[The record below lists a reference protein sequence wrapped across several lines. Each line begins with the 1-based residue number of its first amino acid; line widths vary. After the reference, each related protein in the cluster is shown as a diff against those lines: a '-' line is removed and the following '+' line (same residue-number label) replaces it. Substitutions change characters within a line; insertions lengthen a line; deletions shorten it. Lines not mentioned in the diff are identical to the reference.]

1 VRQTILVAAVLLLS
15 ACDDGSDVPGFCS
28 PVGFV
33 TCSGNDLVTCTAD
46 PDSDGGGLSIRRD
59 CTAEGLVCVGGGA
72 TDGACGTASA
82 GGVCMVQNYTTCGD
96 DELLRC
102 VFVSEQPE
110 PGLSGDIGVWRVET
124 ACTESGQVCSDIGGG
139 PACVS
144 P

>member
-1 VRQTILVAAVLLLS
+1 MRRTTMLTLVLLVSGCES
-15 ACDDGSDVPGFCS
+15 ASTPGFCS

-46 PDSDGGGLSIRRD
+46 PDVDGGGRSIRRD

-72 TDGACGTASA
+72 TDGACGTASV
-82 GGVCMVQNYTTCGD
+82 GGTCMVQNHITCG
-96 DELLRC
+96 EVEVLRC

-110 PGLSGDIGVWRVET
+110 PGLSGDIGVWRVQT
-124 ACTESGQVCSDIGGG
+124 ACSESGQVCSNASGSA
-139 PACVS
+139 ACTS